1 MERGPTDRLHA
12 HLQHLVGERHPAT
25 APQRLR
31 ETESY
36 LVDQFASLG
45 LAVTTHPFDA
55 LGGIYRNVVATLPAA
70 QEFLAAPFLIGG
82 HFDTVVGS
90 PGADDNASGLAVL
103 LEVARRLAGRP
114 LDRPVQFVAFN
125 LEEEDLLGSLAYA
138 AHLRATGQDLHGAIV
153 FECVGFARQDEGSQ
167 RRPSGV
173 PIPVPSVGNFLAVI
187 GNEHS
192 RSLVESFIAA
202 ASCAVPAMPLVPLI
216 VPGHGEGLPDT
227 RRSDHAAFWE
237 YDYPALMLTDT
248 ANFRNP
254 HYHQPSDTIETLD
267 FDFMAKVTDAVT
279 AAVCEL
285 AGLTK
290 P

>member
-1 MERGPTDRLHA
+1 VIERLRT
-12 HLQHLVGERHPAT
+12 HLDALVGERHPHT
-25 APQRLR
+25 APGRLAR
-31 ETESY
+31 TESY
-36 LVDQFASLG
+36 LAAVFRDLRLEVRHHEFA
-45 LAVTTHPFDA
+45 A
-55 LGGIYRNVVATLPAA
+55 LGGVYRNVVATLPAA
-70 QEFLAAPFLIGG
+70 QESPAAPLLIGA

-125 LEEEDLLGSLAYA
+125 LEEEDLLGSRAYA
-138 AHLRATGQDLHGAIV
+138 AHLRTTGQDLHGAIV
-153 FECVGFARQDEGSQ
+153 FECVGFAKQDEGSQ
-167 RRPSGV
+167 RRPPGV
-173 PIPVPSVGNFLAVI
+173 PIPVPGVGNFLALI
-187 GNEHS
+187 GNERS

-202 ASCAVPAMPLVPLI
+202 ASCTVPAMPLVPLI
-216 VPGHGEGLPDT
+216 VPGHGEGLPDA

-237 YDYPALMLTDT
+237 QDYPALMLTDT
-248 ANFRNP
+248 ADFRNP

-267 FDFMAKVTDAVT
+267 FDFMVKVTGAVT

>member
-1 MERGPTDRLHA
+1 MTERLRT
-12 HLQHLVGERHPAT
+12 HLEALVGERHPHT
-25 APQRLR
+25 APDRLAR
-31 ETESY
+31 TESY
-36 LVDQFASLG
+36 LTAVFRDLG
-45 LAVTTHPFDA
+45 LDVRHHEFAA
-55 LGGIYRNVVATLPAA
+55 LGGVYRNVVATLPAA
-70 QEFLAAPFLIGG
+70 QESPAAPLLLGA

-125 LEEEDLLGSLAYA
+125 LEEEDLLGSRAYA

-173 PIPVPSVGNFLAVI
+173 PIPVPTVGDFLAVI
-187 GNEHS
+187 GNERS
-192 RSLVESFIAA
+192 RSLVESFMAA
-202 ASCAVPAMPLVPLI
+202 ASCAVPAMPLVPLA
-216 VPGHGEGLPDT
+216 VPGRGEGIPDT

-237 YDYPALMLTDT
+237 HDYPALMLTDT
-248 ANFRNP
+248 ADFRNP

>member
-1 MERGPTDRLHA
+1 MIERLRT
-12 HLQHLVGERHPAT
+12 HLDALVGERHPHT
-25 APQRLR
+25 APDRLAR
-31 ETESY
+31 TESY
-36 LVDQFASLG
+36 LTAAFRDLG
-45 LAVTTHPFDA
+45 LEVRHHEFAA
-55 LGGIYRNVVATLPAA
+55 LGGVYRNVVATLPAA
-70 QEFLAAPFLIGG
+70 QESPAAPLLIGA

-125 LEEEDLLGSLAYA
+125 LEEEDLLGSRAYA
-138 AHLRATGQDLHGAIV
+138 AHLRATGQDLDGAIV
-153 FECVGFARQDEGSQ
+153 FECVGFAKQAEGSQ

-202 ASCAVPAMPLVPLI
+202 ASCTVPAMPLVPLI
-216 VPGHGEGLPDT
+216 VPGHGEGLPDA

-237 YDYPALMLTDT
+237 QDYPAVMLTDT

-254 HYHQPSDTIETLD
+254 HYHQSSDTIETLD
-267 FDFMAKVTDAVT
+267 FDFMARVADAVT
-279 AAVCEL
+279 AAVMEL
-285 AGLTK
+285 ARQ
-290 P
+290 PQS

>member
-1 MERGPTDRLHA
+1 MTERLRT
-12 HLQHLVGERHPAT
+12 HLEALVGERHPHT
-25 APQRLR
+25 APDRLAR
-31 ETESY
+31 TESY
-36 LVDQFASLG
+36 LTAVFRDLG
-45 LAVTTHPFDA
+45 LDVRRHEFAA
-55 LGGIYRNVVATLPAA
+55 LGGVYRNVVATLPAA
-70 QEFLAAPFLIGG
+70 QESPAAPLLLGA

-103 LEVARRLAGRP
+103 LEAARRLAGRP
-114 LDRPVQFVAFN
+114 LDRPAQFVAFN
-125 LEEEDLLGSLAYA
+125 LEEEDLLGSRAYA

-153 FECVGFARQDEGSQ
+153 FECVGFAKQDEGSQ
-167 RRPSGV
+167 RRPPGV
-173 PIPVPSVGNFLAVI
+173 PIPVPGVGNFLAVI

-192 RSLVESFIAA
+192 RSLVESFVGATR
-202 ASCAVPAMPLVPLI
+202 SRVPALPLVPLI

-237 YDYPALMLTDT
+237 HAYPALMLTDT
-248 ANFRNP
+248 ADFRNP

-267 FDFMAKVTDAVT
+267 FDFMAKVTDAVM